1 MNSDL
6 DDRSLRE
13 LIILMHDT
21 DMASL
26 PDDNSISGKYVLS
39 DRFYQKMNRLIKK
52 VNYKRIASEVSRYAV
67 ACVAVTVTL
76 SPTLRLVPAALNV
89 VS

>member
-13 LIILMHDT
+13 LIILMHNT

-39 DRFYQKMNRLIKK
+39 D
-52 VNYKRIASEVSRYAV
+52 
-67 ACVAVTVTL
+67 
-76 SPTLRLVPAALNV
+76 
-89 VS
+89 